1 MKLLDKINITV
12 FPTNASKKF
21 VLNGVTKIYPIYKI
35 KIDELYYNDQ
45 NDRIATWISQYKN
58 EYGNDYL
65 NLLNIENYND
75 VIEKFVISSNPQSI
89 EKTQNNI
96 EILGQR
102 EPGVVLNDGRIIDGN
117 RRFTCIRRLY
127 KKNPCNCWFEAIIL
141 DLDINN
147 DKKRIKMLEL
157 TIQHG
162 EEKKVDYNHLERL
175 VGVYQDVVD
184 TKLLTVEEYS
194 QSTNESIAETRK
206 RVEAA
211 TILAEYLEYIG
222 MPKQFHIA
230 REYQIVSLISDM
242 LEVFK
247 KCSSQEMINRV
258 KEVVFINLL
267 MGTIGDERKY
277 TKNLNQIIVNG
288 NFDEYYKEQKK
299 IETRINN
306 RRSTQQFDSLID
318 LKMFSKTNVDIVQ
331 DLSDSFDEILLD
343 SKRTETH
350 SKPSQIFT
358 KSIKSLNEIDLNI
371 VNNLTPVEKEVVVN
385 QIKKLNRM
393 VNKINEVAGGS
404 VQEPITEVKQK
415 VEDHIKNSNTLT
427 IKPIKCGE
435 SFNYISPLKITSLC
449 FKTIIDC
456 SNLSKAKTA
465 LFTNEDYE
473 PISDSFE
480 ICNGENEL
488 LVELNSKISLNNKCY
503 LVIRDKDYSNNEA
516 NIIYEIA
523 IDISFVGD
531 FGF

>member
-12 FPTNASKKF
+12 IPTNASKKF
-21 VLNGVTKIYPIYKI
+21 VLNGVAKVYPVYKI

-65 NLLNIENYND
+65 SLLNIENYND
-75 VIEKFVISSNPQSI
+75 VIEKFVVSSNPQSI

-102 EPGVVLNDGRIIDGN
+102 EPGVVLNDGRVIDGN

-127 KKNPCNCWFEAIIL
+127 KKNPKNCWFEAIIL
-141 DLDINN
+141 DLDIVN

-175 VGVYQDVVD
+175 VGVYQDIVD
-184 TKLLTVEEYS
+184 TKLLTIEEYS
-194 QSTNESIAETRK
+194 QSTNESIAETKK
-206 RVEAA
+206 RVDAA
-211 TILAEYLEYIG
+211 IILAEYLEYIG

-242 LEVFK
+242 IELFK
-247 KCSSQEMINRV
+247 KCNSQEMIKHV

-267 MGTIGDERKY
+267 MGTITDERKY

-288 NFDEYYKEQKK
+288 NFDTYYKEQKEIEKK
-299 IETRINN
+299 INE
-306 RRSTQQFDSLID
+306 RRNTQRFKSLTD
-318 LKMFSKTNVDIVQ
+318 LKMFSKVNVDIVQ
-331 DLSDSFDEILLD
+331 DINDSFDEVLLD

-350 SKPSQIFT
+350 SKPSQIVT

-371 VNNLTPVEKEVVVN
+371 VNNLTPLEKVVVVN

-393 VNKINEVAGGS
+393 VNKISEVAGGNT
-404 VQEPITEVKQK
+404 EETITEVKQK
-415 VEDHIKNSNTLT
+415 VEDHIKNNVLTL
-427 IKPIKCGE
+427 KPLKCGE
-435 SFNYISPLKITSLC
+435 SINYISPMKITSLC
-449 FKTIIDC
+449 FKAIFNC
-456 SNLSKAKTA
+456 SCLSKSKTV
-465 LFTNEDYE
+465 LFTDENYE
-473 PISDSFE
+473 PVSVMYE
-480 ICNGENEL
+480 IRNGENEL
-488 LVELNSKISLNNKCY
+488 LVELNSKISSSSKCY
-503 LVIRDKDYSNNEA
+503 LIIKDKEYSDNEA
-516 NIIYEIA
+516 NILYDVM
-523 IDISFVGD
+523 IDLNFSGD